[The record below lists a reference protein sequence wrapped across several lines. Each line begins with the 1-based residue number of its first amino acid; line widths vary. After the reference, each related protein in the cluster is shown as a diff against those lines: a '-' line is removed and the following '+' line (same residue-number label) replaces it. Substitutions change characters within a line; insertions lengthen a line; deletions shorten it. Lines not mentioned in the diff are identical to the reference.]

1 MWCSFCFITFIVS
14 WFMIS
19 SLFWLYFVIYFFL
32 SFWGE
37 RAQIIIC
44 DFASSVKWAFLL
56 LSISFPMFWTM
67 IHTISVPCTFILI
80 CFVFFSLET
89 SIWSEIG
96 RECYWD
102 SMFWGVFFSASF
114 VSDFYFHLLSQ
125 IVCLFGAHLNGIW
138 IIWCMFHRH

>member
-1 MWCSFCFITFIVS
+1 MFFCCITFIVS
-14 WFMIS
+14 WFMVS
-19 SLFWLYFVIYFFL
+19 SLFWLYFVLFSSFFEVRELKLL
-32 SFWGE
+32 SVTLLLLWNE
-37 RAQIIIC
+37 P
-44 DFASSVKWAFLL
+44 FLL
-56 LSISFPMFWTM
+56 LSIFLPMFWTM

-89 SIWSEIG
+89 SIWSEIE

-102 SMFWGVFFSASF
+102 SIFWGFFSLLAVSF

-125 IVCLFGAHLNGIW
+125 IVCIFGAHLNGIW